1 MFSFI
6 SYYSIKMKELRII
19 RIVNTNDQ
27 IRSYFRQQLLKWEKN
42 PFKFNWNNIVFA
54 LSLVWIN
61 L

>member
-42 PFKFNWNNIVFA
+42 P
-54 LSLVWIN
+54 LN
-61 L
+61 LIGIT